1 MANPQLNFMN
11 GSSYTTITPV
21 RVSSSTEDD
30 YIVTISQN
38 NASNQPLQITVDDS
52 GDNRNLFVVSNSGY
66 VGVFDLD
73 TQTWKMQ
80 INDFDGLKSKGMVY
94 TNETL
99 DDCYCSAQESTGQW
113 LRIWCKSD
121 AGNRGL
127 ICTDSSISVW
137 DSDNQDSIL
146 NLSKLTAYPIG
157 SIYMSFNTTSPST
170 LFGGSWSQITNR
182 FLYCVSSS
190 TSGGSTGGNSSHLHT
205 YNDNSKALISFNSNG
220 SGLYMRKMTTGITW
234 SPNWGI
240 QSGMGAQEVSTTF
253 TSGASLAGATND
265 ADNLPPYYAI
275 HAWRRT
281 A

>member
-21 RVSSSTEDD
+21 RVSPTTEDD

-38 NASNQPLQITVDDS
+38 NASNQPLQITVDD
-52 GDNRNLFVVSNSGY
+52 GGNNRNLFVASNSGY
-66 VGVFDLD
+66 VGIFDLD

-80 INDFDGLKSKGMVY
+80 IDDFDRLKSKGMVY
-94 TNETL
+94 ADATL
-99 DDCYCSAQESTGQW
+99 DDCYCNAQESTGQW
-113 LRIWCKSD
+113 LRIWCKSSV
-121 AGNRGL
+121 GNRGL
-127 ICTDSSISVW
+127 ICTDSSIGIW
-137 DSDNQDSIL
+137 DTDNQNIL
-146 NLSKLTAYPIG
+146 LGLSKLTAYPVG
-157 SIYMSFNTTSPST
+157 SIYISVNTTSPST

-190 TSGGSTGGNSSHLHT
+190 TTGGSTGGAAEHLHS
-205 YNDNSKALISFNSNG
+205 YNENSKALISFNSNG
-220 SGLYMRKMTTGITW
+220 SGLYMRKMTSGINW
-234 SPNWGI
+234 SPNWGKA
-240 QSGMGAQEVSTTF
+240 SGMGAQEVSTTF
-253 TSGASLAGATND
+253 TSGAALAGATTK